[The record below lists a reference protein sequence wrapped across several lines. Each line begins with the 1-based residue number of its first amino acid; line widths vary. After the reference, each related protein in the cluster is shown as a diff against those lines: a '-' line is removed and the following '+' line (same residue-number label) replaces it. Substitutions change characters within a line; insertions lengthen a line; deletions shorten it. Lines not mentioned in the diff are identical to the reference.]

1 MDQKN
6 PVPTATEPALTSMAA
21 FLLPYGVKHHECGV
35 ILLRHKEANRTI
47 LITPGGYRQNGESAH
62 DCVRRNL
69 RNQLGMET
77 NDVRASVARVRGHHD
92 QERIIQ
98 CFTTQD
104 FRIVSKP
111 APGHERVQASLQ
123 EALGWAFDG
132 RYADDA
138 TTIQIFALYTELL
151 AQGLIKPLR
160 FH

>member
-1 MDQKN
+1 
-6 PVPTATEPALTSMAA
+6 MAA

-35 ILLRHKEANRTI
+35 ILLRHQEHGRTI
-47 LITPGGYRQNGESAH
+47 LTTPGGYRRDGESAY
-62 DCVRRNL
+62 DCVLRNL
-69 RNQLGMET
+69 RRQLGMEAS
-77 NDVRASVARVRGHHD
+77 DVRASVARVCGHPD
-92 QERIIQ
+92 QERIVQ

-123 EALGWAFDG
+123 EALGWALDG

-138 TTIQIFALYTELL
+138 TTIQVFALYTELL